1 MNGKREF
8 LNALRFMTIVP
19 VPSSDAIAPDW
30 LSRCARYFPV
40 VGIGVGLV
48 SAVVL
53 LLADRIWGP
62 VVGSLLAVAASIV
75 VTGALH
81 EDGLADTADGL
92 GGGSSV
98 EKRLAI
104 MKDSRIG
111 AFGTLALAFSLS
123 LRVTALAD
131 MPSWTAAAALISAH
145 AAARVTPAFVM
156 NALPYAGDTAAMKVS
171 YIDAPVSAHDRRFAL
186 IVVLCALLPL
196 AFISIL
202 SVISGLLLGAA
213 LAAALTRGRASG
225 STAIPAT
232 FWARSSKCSRSA
244 SCSASPPSSDR
255 AGWLLI
261 ESVLPAAY
269 FTSPLVGEGAR
280 CRCLCGS
287 ISSCFRPFQRQR
299 IRLAFARLGATADPV
314 DRIDHAA
321 TALKQ
326 IIRQP
331 HHQPVRRGGR

>member
-1 MNGKREF
+1 MKGNSEF

-19 VPSSDAIAPDW
+19 VPSSETAIAPDW

-53 LLADRIWGP
+53 LLADRIWSP
-62 VVGSLLAVAASIV
+62 VVASLLAVAASIL

-111 AFGTLALAFSLS
+111 TYGTLALAFSLS
-123 LRVTALAD
+123 LRVAALAD

-145 AAARVTPAFVM
+145 AAARITPAFVM

-171 YIDAPVSAHDRRFAL
+171 YVDASVSTHDRRFAL
-186 IVVLCALLPL
+186 VVVLCALLPL

-202 SVISGLLLGAA
+202 SLISGLLVGAA
-213 LAAALTRGRASG
+213 LAAPVTY
-225 STAIPAT
+225 
-232 FWARSSKCSRSA
+232 WARK
-244 SCSASPPSSDR
+244 
-255 AGWLLI
+255 
-261 ESVLPAAY
+261 
-269 FTSPLVGEGAR
+269 
-280 CRCLCGS
+280 
-287 ISSCFRPFQRQR
+287 R
-299 IRLAFARLGATADPV
+299 INGYTGDVLGAIEQMFEIGFLLGV
-314 DRIDHAA
+314 AA
-321 TALKQ
+321 
-326 IIRQP
+326 
-331 HHQPVRRGGR
+331 VVG